1 MMERL
6 LLINNISQL
15 RGKSMNIVCIG
26 GGHGLA
32 QVLSAIKPVCHK
44 LTAIVATTDNG
55 GSTGKIRQ
63 LHDCIALGDIRR
75 CCVQLAD
82 KLEITKEI
90 YEYRFTSGEFKGHC
104 LGNLVLLNM
113 LQESHSAT
121 AAIAKFNKL
130 LDNSET
136 VLPMTESPADLVA
149 VLSNGDEV
157 FGECAIDALNSLPD
171 KVYLS
176 NKVSASPGC
185 VEAILNADLVII
197 GPGSII
203 SSVMPALLIDDILQ
217 AVEKTSACRIFI
229 ENTAEENSVM
239 KHTQSAGI
247 DWLQEQLGSKIYD
260 LSISPSAISE
270 ILASDSHFKNHSNH
284 LHDISEL
291 NHIFC
296 TFLKSSIEESPL
308 V

>member
-1 MMERL
+1 MERL
-6 LLINNISQL
+6 LLTNSISKR
-15 RGKSMNIVCIG
+15 RGKCMNIVCIG

-32 QVLSAIKPVCHK
+32 QVLSAIKPVCNQ

-63 LHDCIALGDIRR
+63 LHNCIALGDIRR
-75 CCVQLAD
+75 CSVQLAD
-82 KLEITKEI
+82 DSVVTRKI
-90 YEYRFTSGEFKGHC
+90 YEHRFTTGDLKGHC

-113 LQESHSAT
+113 LQASHSAT

-130 LDNSET
+130 LGNSET
-136 VLPMTESPADLVA
+136 VLPMTESSTDLVA
-149 VLSNGDEV
+149 ILSNGEEV

-171 KVYLS
+171 KIYLS
-176 NKVSASPGC
+176 NKVAASPGC
-185 VEAILNADLVII
+185 VDAILNADLVII

-203 SSVMPALLIDDILQ
+203 SSVMPALLIDDILR
-217 AVEKTSACRIFI
+217 AVEKTSACRVFI

-239 KHTQSAGI
+239 KHIQSTGI

-270 ILASDSHFKNHSNH
+270 ILASNSHFKNHSNH

-296 TFLKSSIEESPL
+296 TFLKSSINESPL